1 MTSKLKLSIAAI
13 AAIFMVSST
22 GIPANA
28 SPTTLSY
35 AQFQLSFGYV
45 ELEALNVA
53 SDAFLA
59 SQSGIEFNISV
70 DTSLLGQSMTTTEQF
85 LVTKT
90 ATFASI
96 TSPDEQTGAPF
107 TINFGFAN
115 GSYFEDMN
123 TAPLTGI
130 PNAEAALGRL
140 GKSAT
145 TNLIYDSAEV
155 PDGLSDISPDSLLT
169 GETIA
174 PLSQLSV
181 AQDTMTY
188 SPVSK
193 AANSLDATST
203 DYSFSATVP
212 ASGVMPAIGVL
223 ATETFDSSNHLREVK
238 SVAGVP
244 SLGLTITMTASV
256 SVNNSMVLN
265 LPTENNSV
273 HKNALAKMGKRISA
287 EKTITTKAK
296 AIATKAKALA
306 KAAKKTLVAKHI
318 TDAAK
323 ALKYKVSSAK
333 NGVKLTA
340 TYQSVSGSMCVVAT
354 KGAAVVAP
362 C

>member
-1 MTSKLKLSIAAI
+1 MKNKLKLAI
-13 AAIFMVSST
+13 ATLAAFLLVGST
-22 GIPANA
+22 GIAANA
-28 SPTTLSY
+28 APTTLSF
-35 AQFQLSFGYV
+35 AEFQLSSGYV

-59 SQSGIEFNISV
+59 TQSGIEFNISV
-70 DTSLLGQSMTTTEQF
+70 DTSFLGQSMTTTEQF

-96 TSPDEQTGAPF
+96 TTPDEQTGDPF
-107 TINFGFAN
+107 TINYGFAN

-123 TAPLTGI
+123 TAALTGI

-155 PDGLSDISPDSLLT
+155 PDGLSDISPDSILT

-193 AANSLDATST
+193 AANTLDATST
-203 DYSFSATVP
+203 DYSFNATVP
-212 ASGVMPAIGVL
+212 ASGLMPAIGVL
-223 ATETFDSSNHLREVK
+223 ATETFDSSNHLKAVK

-256 SVNNSMVLN
+256 SVNNSLVIN

-273 HKNALAKMGKRISA
+273 HKNALVNMGKKISA
-287 EKTITTKAK
+287 EKLVSTKAK
-296 AIATKAKALA
+296 AVATKAKALA
-306 KAAKKTLVAKHI
+306 KAAKKTLAAKNI

-323 ALKYKVSSAK
+323 ALKYSVSSVK
-333 NGVKLTA
+333 NGVKLT
-340 TYQSVSGSMCVVAT
+340 TKYQGVSGSMCVVAT